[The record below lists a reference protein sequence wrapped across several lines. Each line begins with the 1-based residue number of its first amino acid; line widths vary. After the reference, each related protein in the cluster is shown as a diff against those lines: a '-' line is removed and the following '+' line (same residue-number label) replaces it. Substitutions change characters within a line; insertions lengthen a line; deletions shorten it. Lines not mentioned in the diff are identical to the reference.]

1 MERLF
6 RKAYN
11 KMNKI
16 FVLMGKSATGK
27 DTLYK
32 ELLKKKDLGIKPVI
46 SYTTRPIREGE
57 KEGVEYHF
65 VGKDTYETL
74 KREGKVI
81 EYRDYNTV
89 HGIWSYF
96 TVEDSQFQGAENIL
110 LINTLEGYK
119 QIVSYFGETCVIPLY
134 IELED
139 GMRLSRALRREQ
151 MQKEPK
157 YQELCRRF
165 LADSEDF
172 SENKLNKL
180 GIKERYENR
189 NMRRCLAKLIET
201 IRREQ

>member
-1 MERLF
+1 
-6 RKAYN
+6 
-11 KMNKI
+11 MNKI

-32 ELLKKKDLGIKPVI
+32 ELLKKKDLGIKPVV

-57 KEGVEYHF
+57 QEGVEYHF
-65 VGKDTYETL
+65 VGKDTYEAL
-74 KREGKVI
+74 KQEGKVI
-81 EYRDYNTV
+81 EYRDYHTV

-96 TVEDSQFQGAENIL
+96 TVEDAQFQGAENIL
-110 LINTLEGYK
+110 LINTLEGYE
-119 QIVSYFGETCVIPLY
+119 QIVSHFGKECVIPLY

-151 MQKEPK
+151 SQKEPK

-165 LADSEDF
+165 LADCEDF
-172 SENKLNKL
+172 SENKLNRL

-201 IRREQ
+201 IEREKDGKGN

>member
-1 MERLF
+1 
-6 RKAYN
+6 
-11 KMNKI
+11 MNKI

-57 KEGVEYHF
+57 KEGTEYHF
-65 VGKDTYETL
+65 VEKDTYEKL
-74 KREGKVI
+74 KQEGKVI

-89 HGIWSYF
+89 HGVWSYF
-96 TVEDSQFQGAENIL
+96 TVNDSQFQGEENVL
-110 LINTLEGYK
+110 LINTLEGYE
-119 QIVSYFGETCVIPLY
+119 QFVSYFGKEKVIPLY

-151 MQKEPK
+151 TQKEPK

-172 SENKLNKL
+172 SEDKLTKL

-189 NMRRCLAKLIET
+189 NMRRCLAKLIEN
-201 IRREQ
+201 IRREQEM

>member
-1 MERLF
+1 
-6 RKAYN
+6 
-11 KMNKI
+11 
-16 FVLMGKSATGK
+16 MGKSATGK

-57 KEGVEYHF
+57 KEGTEYHF
-65 VGKDTYETL
+65 VEKDTYEKL
-74 KREGKVI
+74 KQEGKVI

-89 HGIWSYF
+89 HGVWSYF
-96 TVEDSQFQGAENIL
+96 TVNDSQFQGEENVL
-110 LINTLEGYK
+110 LINTLEGYE
-119 QIVSYFGETCVIPLY
+119 QFVSYFGKEKVIPLY

-151 MQKEPK
+151 TQKEPK

-172 SENKLNKL
+172 SEDKLTKL

-189 NMRRCLAKLIET
+189 NMRRCLAKLIEN
-201 IRREQ
+201 IRREQEM

>member
-1 MERLF
+1 
-6 RKAYN
+6 
-11 KMNKI
+11 
-16 FVLMGKSATGK
+16 MGKSATGK

-32 ELLKKKDLGIKPVI
+32 ELLKKKELGIKPVV

-74 KREGKVI
+74 KQEGKVI

-89 HGIWSYF
+89 HGVWSYF
-96 TVEDSQFQGAENIL
+96 TVEDSQFQGKENAL
-110 LINTLEGYK
+110 LINTLEGYE
-119 QIVSYFGETCVIPLY
+119 QIVSYFGKKNVIPLY
-134 IELED
+134 IEIED
-139 GMRLSRALRREQ
+139 GIRLSRALRREQ
-151 MQKEPK
+151 TQKYPK

-172 SENKLNKL
+172 SEEKLKKL

-189 NMRRCLAKLIET
+189 NMRRCLAKLMET
-201 IRREQ
+201 IGREKNE